1 MTAPGPYHKF
11 NILRA
16 PYQNYNSERT
26 KEPQKYPSKTDDNS
40 SAEKILTENKMN
52 YLNDAK
58 HECNNAE
65 TIAVCDIPL
74 PTAAPLV
81 QLSQGYNIPFRIQ
94 QNAGN
99 ENTDANKTSQSIF
112 PNPELQLRE
121 SRIPLRMN
129 YPITSVRLQT
139 PMIAMAPPPRNHY
152 ILPQFNTKPRFL
164 GQITVNGLK
173 RIQERL
179 FQQRHQYDYT
189 NNSSHPDCENCVSYE
204 NISSH
209 LNVMSIDYEDKVEKW
224 LESVNKHLKS
234 GCYINLE
241 ELPEFPSTGLPEF
254 SNTKLSELPRVEST
268 EHSSA
273 ELTKLP
279 TLPNLSGIE
288 LPESAIAEVAEIS
301 NTKLPKLPNVELP
314 KLSSI
319 KLSEHPR
326 IASPL
331 FYNKS
336 YDGGKGD
343 SEESGKSVD
352 KTPELIKAAKVNFSG
367 DHIKSNFNTLSN
379 TIIGKSHK
387 SKVNI
392 LNLKKLK
399 ARREFFE
406 RLQQLPDIVPK
417 LKNCK
422 TTKRKIKILKK
433 YFAAI
438 NSISTGRFPF
448 KKFIKILGKNNK
460 PIKNI
465 SQIKNKKFSALK
477 QECCLGKKFDKFST
491 ESNLDMRQSNL
502 LINDISNYKMW
513 IRKSQEFNAFP
524 CKRMK
529 LGKSQSLFL
538 QTKTLVRDEQ
548 NLWISSLNYFDS
560 IIDELFFADS
570 GIEKILHRNQNRMV
584 DTEINGWTHF
594 KVAVKTVMRNIILS
608 LNEKISQ
615 SS

>member
-1 MTAPGPYHKF
+1 MTAPGQYHRL
-11 NILRA
+11 NILR
-16 PYQNYNSERT
+16 PLYQNYNLEGT

-40 SAEKILTENKMN
+40 CAEKISIENKTN
-52 YLNDAK
+52 DLNDAK

-74 PTAAPLV
+74 PKTAPLV
-81 QLSQGYNIPFRIQ
+81 QLSQGYNIPFRIK
-94 QNAGN
+94 QNVGN
-99 ENTDANKTSQSIF
+99 ANPDTNKTSQSIF
-112 PNPELQLRE
+112 PNPELQLHE

-139 PMIAMAPPPRNHY
+139 PMITMIPPPKNHY
-152 ILPQFNTKPRFL
+152 ILPQFNNKPRFL
-164 GQITVNGLK
+164 GQITVDGLK
-173 RIQERL
+173 RIQERF
-179 FQQRHQYDYT
+179 FQQRHQYCYT
-189 NNSSHPDCENCVSYE
+189 NNTSHQDREKSVSYE

-234 GCYINLE
+234 GSYINLE
-241 ELPEFPSTGLPEF
+241 ELPEFPSV
-254 SNTKLSELPRVEST
+254 ELPQFSRVDST

-273 ELTKLP
+273 ELTKLSSAK
-279 TLPNLSGIE
+279 LHNISDIE
-288 LPESAIAEVAEIS
+288 LPEPATAEEAGGS
-301 NTKLPKLPNVELP
+301 NIELPKLPSVELP
-314 KLSSI
+314 ELSSI
-319 KLSEHPR
+319 KLCEPPR
-326 IASPL
+326 IASPRI
-331 FYNKS
+331 YNES

-343 SEESGKSVD
+343 SEDSGKIVD

-367 DHIKSNFNTLSN
+367 DHIKSNFNTI
-379 TIIGKSHK
+379 TGKSHK
-387 SKVNI
+387 SKANI

-438 NSISTGRFPF
+438 NSISTGRFPL
-448 KKFIKILGKNNK
+448 KKFIEILGKNNK

-465 SQIKNKKFSALK
+465 SQIKTKAFSALK

-491 ESNLDMRQSNL
+491 ESNFDMRQSNL

-513 IRKSQEFNAFP
+513 IRESQEFNAFP
-524 CKRMK
+524 SKRMK

-548 NLWISSLNYFDS
+548 NRWISSLNYFDS

-570 GIEKILHRNQNRMV
+570 GIEKILHMNQNRMV
-584 DTEINGWTHF
+584 DTETNGWTHF
-594 KVAVKTVMRNIILS
+594 KVAVKTVMKNIILS